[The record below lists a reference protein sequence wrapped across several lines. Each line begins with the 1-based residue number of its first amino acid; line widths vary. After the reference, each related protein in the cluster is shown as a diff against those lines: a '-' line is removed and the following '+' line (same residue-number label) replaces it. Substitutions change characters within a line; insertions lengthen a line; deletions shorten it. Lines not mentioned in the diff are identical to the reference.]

1 MRNSVSCLLATAAL
15 LAAAG
20 PSFAAGTVPLHAP
33 AMLAAQDADQDGR
46 LTLDEMRRARQQQV
60 ERFDADRDNKLSAA
74 EYQAMW
80 LDAAQARLARA
91 FAADDKDHDG
101 AVTADELIA
110 RASDLLHRR
119 DSDKDG
125 ALTAEE
131 LRPRRRATPAR

>member
-1 MRNSVSCLLATAAL
+1 MRNSISCLLATAAL

-20 PSFAAGTVPLHAP
+20 PSFAAGTAP
-33 AMLAAQDADQDGR
+33 SHTPTMMAAQDADQDGR

-60 ERFDADRDNKLSAA
+60 ERFDADRDGKLSAA
-74 EYQAMW
+74 EYQTMW

-91 FAADDKDHDG
+91 FADDKDHDG
-101 AVTADELIA
+101 AVTADEMIA

-131 LRPRRRATPAR
+131 LRPRRRATPAG